1 MPRDRGPGLQHH
13 TISCGRGN
21 LEERDVDHLSW
32 KRRTVMKMRLDR
44 VSCIVGLLLLFG
56 PAAHAQLKARYI
68 NSTRILQEYEGAQAI
83 QRQID
88 DLKRSYEDEFQ
99 AMQDR
104 LKQQMEEYQ
113 NRSLPLSQ
121 EKSIEK
127 ENELS
132 QGQAALEQYYY
143 SKLGPQG
150 EYYQKSQQIQEPL
163 IQKINATIASLSER
177 NGYDLVLDADSGA
190 VAYGKKEFDI
200 SDEILKELRNSR

>member
-1 MPRDRGPGLQHH
+1 
-13 TISCGRGN
+13 
-21 LEERDVDHLSW
+21 
-32 KRRTVMKMRLDR
+32 MKMRLDR

-56 PAAHAQLKARYI
+56 PAAHAQLKVRYI

-143 SKLGPQG
+143 LKLGPQG